1 MLRLLFL
8 HRPWRL
14 EKHGSEASQ
23 AASRASKRAF
33 IAKVG
38 NILYRR
44 KIGQAE
50 EEEKREREDVSQ
62 SVTWR
67 GERSGRGR
75 MTHKTMRFR
84 L

>member
-1 MLRLLFL
+1 MAVK
-8 HRPWRL
+8 PV
-14 EKHGSEASQ
+14 KQ
-23 AASRASKRAF
+23 ASKRAF
-33 IAKVG
+33 FAKVG

-50 EEEKREREDVSQ
+50 EEREDVSQ

-67 GERSGRGR
+67 GGAE
-75 MTHKTMRFR
+75 